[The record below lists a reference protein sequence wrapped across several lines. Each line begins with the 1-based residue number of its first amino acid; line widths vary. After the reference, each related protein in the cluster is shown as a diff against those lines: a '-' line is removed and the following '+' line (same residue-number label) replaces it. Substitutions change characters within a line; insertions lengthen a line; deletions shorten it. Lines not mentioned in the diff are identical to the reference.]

1 MKPNSCSGYEV
12 FFRCLKSDTGYA
24 EIVRWDGAVGNWH
37 SLARRVG
44 YEFGV
49 ENGDVIEAT
58 IIGNVI
64 KGYIN
69 GVEMIT
75 ATDDTYATWC
85 AGSRLQLRRRRTP
98 TSTTDSRIS
107 RSTPTTTE
115 EAAPTH
121 APTAR

>member
-1 MKPNSCSGYEV
+1 M
-12 FFRCLKSDTGYA
+12 
-24 EIVRWDGAVGNWH
+24 RWDGAVGNWQ

-49 ENGDVIEAT
+49 ESGDVIEAT

-75 ATDDTYATWC
+75 ATDDTYARRG

-98 TSTTDSRIS
+98 TSTTGSRIS
-107 RSTPTTTE
+107 KWRRTTTE
-115 EAAPTH
+115 KDAYA

>member
-49 ENGDVIEAT
+49 ESGDVIEAT

-75 ATDDTYATWC
+75 ATDDTYAT
-85 AGSRLQLRRRRTP
+85 G
-98 TSTTDSRIS
+98 
-107 RSTPTTTE
+107 
-115 EAAPTH
+115 APGVGFNFGVSDTNVDH
-121 APTAR
+121 GFTYFEVDTYDD